1 MLIEET
7 LLQLR
12 FLYSF
17 PVFALCWGGS
27 YCANWE
33 PRFPSVYGT
42 HRFGWLGNKMLKKI
56 LVTVW
61 RLFPSDVLVS
71 WNSEALARACVTVK
85 LQRWYG
91 RKGLYDMESW
101 MCPVTGKIDRVET
114 TEKRRETQK
123 KKKQWWRR
131 TRCEY
136 VSCYITHIR
145 RHKNTQGQQR
155 GEHTK
160 KAFLW
165 FKKEKKST
173 KGELIIKKSTAMCV
187 WRKSDNKLCM
197 IQHRQERGSV
207 KQTLGDMKVLLGWG
221 RMYISF
227 YFSHQNFK
235 PCGLQAL

>member
-1 MLIEET
+1 MIRSKRVIRYGELDVSGYRKNRQSGNNREEEGD
-7 LLQLR
+7 
-12 FLYSF
+12 
-17 PVFALCWGGS
+17 A
-27 YCANWE
+27 
-33 PRFPSVYGT
+33 
-42 HRFGWLGNKMLKKI
+42 
-56 LVTVW
+56 
-61 RLFPSDVLVS
+61 
-71 WNSEALARACVTVK
+71 
-85 LQRWYG
+85 
-91 RKGLYDMESW
+91 
-101 MCPVTGKIDRVET
+101 
-114 TEKRRETQK
+114 K

-221 RMYISF
+221 RMYMSF